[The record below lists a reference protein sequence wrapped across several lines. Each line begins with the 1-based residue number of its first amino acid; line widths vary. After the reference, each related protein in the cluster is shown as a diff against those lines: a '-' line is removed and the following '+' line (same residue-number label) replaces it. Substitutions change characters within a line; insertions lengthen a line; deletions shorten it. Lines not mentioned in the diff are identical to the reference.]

1 MRCLTACTCW
11 LPFLLAALLLT
22 ACAAPTGAPVT
33 TTAEDTAIPPTAE
46 PVESPPAPTATQ
58 LPTAA
63 PLPTATPTP
72 TPGPGLGELLQTP
85 AALYLNADLD
95 GAAAAYTA
103 LARLYPDRADPLLGL
118 ASVALRRGDNE
129 AALSY
134 LEQAAAA
141 EPLSF
146 EAWRQLAVLLEQ
158 QGRSAEAVEAYGQ
171 MIALVPSDPNLY
183 AARAMALARLG
194 RSAEAV
200 ADLQAAQALDPY
212 REAAWLNAAGA
223 AYGARAYEAVIE
235 IVSAAL
241 AAYPQSV
248 GLLVMRGQAL
258 LSLGDARAALD
269 DFDAAAALDERSITA
284 HLWRGRALLVLGQTA
299 GAVEALQ
306 RAGELG
312 VGAGAIGA
320 EQGYEAI
327 ALAAGALARTD
338 AQAAFNYL
346 ADQVIQHGQPPALM
360 FGYAL
365 IERGR
370 GSDANALGRLN
381 GLIQLYEY
389 IPAYLERAQIEAAA
403 GQVEAAV
410 ADLRVYLA
418 ARQAGPDVEAARALL
433 ERLGADPDAP

>member
-1 MRCLTACTCW
+1 MRTFPVCIRSVVAG
-11 LPFLLAALLLT
+11 LAALLLA
-22 ACAAPTGAPVT
+22 ACAAPTDAPVPL
-33 TTAEDTAIPPTAE
+33 TAADTAVPPIAE
-46 PVESPPAPTATQ
+46 PSATPVPTET
-58 LPTAA
+58 
-63 PLPTATPTP
+63 PLPTATLVPVLTPTP

-95 GAAAAYTA
+95 GASAAYTA
-103 LARLYPDRADPLLGL
+103 LVRLYPDRADPLLGL
-118 ASVALRRGDNE
+118 AAVALRQGDNP
-129 AALSY
+129 AALEY
-134 LEQAAAA
+134 LEEATAA

-158 QGRSAEAVEAYGQ
+158 QGRAAEAANAYGQ

-183 AARAMALARLG
+183 TARAMALARLG
-194 RSAEAV
+194 RGAEAV
-200 ADLQAAQALDPY
+200 ADLQAAQIFDPY
-212 REAAWLNAAGA
+212 REYAWLNAAGA
-223 AYGARAYEAVIE
+223 AYGARAYEAAIE
-235 IVSAAL
+235 IAAAAL
-241 AAYPQSV
+241 DAYPQSA

-258 LSLGDARAALD
+258 MSLGDARAALD
-269 DFDAAAALDERSITA
+269 DFDTVVALDDRSIAA
-284 HLWRGRALLVLGQTA
+284 HLWRGRALLALGQVDE
-299 GAVEALQ
+299 AVEALQ

-312 VGAGAIGA
+312 VRAGAIGA

-338 AQAAFNYL
+338 AQAAFDYL
-346 ADQVIQHGQPPALM
+346 AGQVIQHGQPPALM

-381 GLIQLYEY
+381 SLIQLDEY

-403 GQVEAAV
+403 GNAEAAI

-418 ARQAGPDVEAARALL
+418 ARQAGPDVEIARALL
-433 ERLGADPDAP
+433 ERLGADPDGA